1 MHVPRARIQ
10 GFEADFSLRP
20 TQWIQVGAS
29 FNYTSAKY
37 TNNLVS
43 VLGSNVRYGPF
54 ADVPK
59 VSGTVFAEVG
69 TPLGEGMGAL
79 RFRIDAYGQTNMQ
92 FSNVQATA
100 NPNTT
105 IPGYTLVNG
114 RVSWEN
120 VMDSKVNAALFV
132 RNAFKK
138 KYFAGGNAS
147 SSGGALNTVN
157 PGMPRMYGIEMR
169 YAF

>member
-1 MHVPRARIQ
+1 MC
-10 GFEADFSLRP
+10 
-20 TQWIQVGAS
+20 
-29 FNYTSAKY
+29 
-37 TNNLVS
+37 
-43 VLGSNVRYGPF
+43 
-54 ADVPK
+54 
-59 VSGTVFAEVG
+59 
-69 TPLGEGMGAL
+69 
-79 RFRIDAYGQTNMQ
+79 RIDAYGQTDMQ